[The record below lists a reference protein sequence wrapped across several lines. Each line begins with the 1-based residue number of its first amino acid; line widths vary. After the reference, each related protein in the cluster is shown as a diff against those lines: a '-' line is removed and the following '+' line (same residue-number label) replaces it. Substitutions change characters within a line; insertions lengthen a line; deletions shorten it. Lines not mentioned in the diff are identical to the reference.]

1 MTDTI
6 PFVTNH
12 VAAVIEGIR
21 LLESFVTAPLGL
33 HSDIKMLRESLPFPE
48 AEGLSREKER
58 ERRTAFASLTDAP
71 LDLALHTIS
80 SLGVSLDV
88 LEAARGQGGSPLEE
102 AWVAQARRVLTRAES
117 RVSGDMR
124 ARLASGVQGLYV
136 VVGPD
141 ATNGR
146 PVRAVAE
153 AALRGG
159 ARVLQLRDKTSDKG
173 AVLPVALDLKAM
185 CDEHGAL
192 FIMNGDADLAIAVRA
207 HGLHVGQSDLPIR
220 EVRRVLK
227 PRQMVGRSNNTL
239 QQAMDSQAQE
249 ADYISVGAVYSTST
263 LGKSGLDAVGPELVS
278 EVKERVGQPVVA
290 VGGIDATNAGEVV
303 KAGADCVCVVSAV
316 TSADDPEAAAGRLA
330 EAVERASA

>member
-6 PFVTNH
+6 PFVASH
-12 VAAVIEGIR
+12 VTAVIEGIR

-48 AEGLSREKER
+48 AEGLSREEER
-58 ERRTAFASLTDAP
+58 ERRTAFTSLTDTP
-71 LDLALHTIS
+71 LELALHTIS

-88 LEAARGQGGSPLEE
+88 LEAAGGQGGSPLEE
-102 AWVAQARRVLTRAES
+102 SWVAQARRVLTRAES
-117 RVSGDMR
+117 RVAGDMR
-124 ARLASGVQGLYV
+124 AKLASGVQGLYV
-136 VVGPD
+136 IVGPE

-146 PVRAVAE
+146 PVLDVAE

-159 ARVLQLRDKTSDKG
+159 AGVLQLRDKRSDKG

-192 FIMNGDADLAIAVRA
+192 FIMNGDADLALSAHA
-207 HGLHVGQSDLPIR
+207 HGLHLGQSDLPIR
-220 EVRRVLK
+220 EARRVLA
-227 PRQMVGRSNNTL
+227 PRQIVGRSNNTL
-239 QQAMDSQAQE
+239 QEAMDSQAQE
-249 ADYISVGAVYSTST
+249 ADYIAVGAVYPTST
-263 LGKSGLDAVGPELVS
+263 MGKSERGAVGPELVS

-290 VGGIDATNAGEVV
+290 IGGIDAANVGEVV

-316 TSADDPEAAAGRLA
+316 TLADDPEAAARGLV
-330 EAVERASA
+330 EAIERASA